1 MVSWLM
7 KNRII
12 IEPKYEEAE
21 DFLEGLAAVC
31 VKARWGFIGGSSIK
45 LELKLPPIVYQEV
58 ENFSEG
64 LAVIKDEHV
73 NCSFIN
79 IYI

>member
-21 DFLEGLAAVC
+21 GFLEGLAAVC
-31 VKARWGFIGGSSIK
+31 VKARWGFIGG
-45 LELKLPPIVYQEV
+45 
-58 ENFSEG
+58 
-64 LAVIKDEHV
+64 VINKIGAEITPY
-73 NCSFIN
+73 CLSRSRKF
-79 IYI
+79 

>member
-21 DFLEGLAAVC
+21 GFLEGLAAVC
-31 VKARWGFIGGSSIK
+31 KGKMGFYWGVINKIGAEITPYCLSRSRK
-45 LELKLPPIVYQEV
+45 
-58 ENFSEG
+58 F
-64 LAVIKDEHV
+64 
-73 NCSFIN
+73 
-79 IYI
+79 

>member
-31 VKARWGFIGGSSIK
+31 VKARWGFIGGH
-45 LELKLPPIVYQEV
+45 Q
-58 ENFSEG
+58 
-64 LAVIKDEHV
+64 
-73 NCSFIN
+73 
-79 IYI
+79 